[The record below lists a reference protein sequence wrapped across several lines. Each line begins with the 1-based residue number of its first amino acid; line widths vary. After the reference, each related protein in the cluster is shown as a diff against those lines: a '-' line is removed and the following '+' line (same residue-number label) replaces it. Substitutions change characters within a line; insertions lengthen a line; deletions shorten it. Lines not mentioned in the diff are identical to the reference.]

1 MRTYS
6 ATIWLPGRGAQ
17 HVTVAADDIF
27 KARIMLEAQFGKG
40 MVQNL
45 RRA

>member
-1 MRTYS
+1 MTFT
-6 ATIWLPGRGAQ
+6 ATIWISGRGAQ
-17 HVTVAADDIF
+17 HVAVEADDIF
-27 KARIMLEAQFGKG
+27 KARALLEAQFGKG